1 MLFKAWGSSPLTRG
15 KRRLLV
21 GDRERLGLI
30 PAHAGKTPWSGP
42 AGDSRR
48 AHPRSRG
55 ENFSHV
61 IRMSPSAGSSP
72 LTRGK
77 PTSTI
82 EGAWG
87 NRLIP
92 AHAGKTQI
100 YDLGYYR
107 ERAHPRSRG
116 ENLAPMMMRFGTAG
130 SSPLTRGKHGNRPH
144 PGRTFRL
151 IPAHAGKTLAL
162 IPTRGRNAAH
172 PRSRGENPKRRSC
185 L

>member
-1 MLFKAWGSSPLTRG
+1 
-15 KRRLLV
+15 
-21 GDRERLGLI
+21 
-30 PAHAGKTPWSGP
+30 
-42 AGDSRR
+42 
-48 AHPRSRG
+48 
-55 ENFSHV
+55 
-61 IRMSPSAGSSP
+61 MSPSAGSSP

-116 ENLAPMMMRFGTAG
+116 ENTGVALNATATGG
-130 SSPLTRGKHGNRPH
+130 SSPLTRGKRFELQESREDIG
-144 PGRTFRL
+144 L
-151 IPAHAGKTLAL
+151 IPAHAGKTS
-162 IPTRGRNAAH
+162 G
-172 PRSRGENPKRRSC
+172 
-185 L
+185 